1 MSTDALPVVLVTGA
15 TGPLGR
21 VVVARFAAD
30 GARLALV
37 GRDRGR
43 LAAQAAETGLAAD
56 EWLPVV
62 GELTDAAAARAVAAA
77 AEERF
82 GRVDVLAHL
91 VGGWAGGTP
100 VVGLDPDEVRSML
113 DQHFWTTLHIAQ
125 AVVPGMVARGSGRV
139 LAVTSSTVADPARD
153 QAGYAIAKAA
163 QEMLLRSLAREV
175 AGSGVTVNV
184 VVVRAID
191 VAHERET
198 APTSKNAANTTPEEI
213 ADVFA
218 FLASPAAVA
227 VNGARIPLNGR
238 G

>member
-1 MSTDALPVVLVTGA
+1 MSTDEHPVVLVTGA

-56 EWLPVV
+56 AWLPVV
-62 GELTDAAAARAVAAA
+62 GELTDAATARAVAAA